1 MDINHTQPQIKGNG
15 AENFKKYQMPKHFK
29 QWHYYVYVYLV
40 MCCVRVLGPF
50 SLEYECQR
58 KGELG
63 DEKYSSPMGL
73 VSTILCTIVNHQSS
87 QQPIGSSALEAAN
100 MILF

>member
-1 MDINHTQPQIKGNG
+1 MEQRILKTPDVQTLQTM
-15 AENFKKYQMPKHFK
+15 ALLC
-29 QWHYYVYVYLV
+29 LV
-40 MCCVRVLGPF
+40 MCCVRVPGPCF
-50 SLEYECQR
+50 LEYECQR

-87 QQPIGSSALEAAN
+87 QQPIGSCALEAAN